1 MRASSSLIPR
11 TFKRNFAAIHD
22 MKVKGEIERLAK
34 EYGKLRSRGGL
45 W

>member
-1 MRASSSLIPR
+1 MDALARQFHQ
-11 TFKRNFAAIHD
+11 THD

>member
-1 MRASSSLIPR
+1 MDALARE
-11 TFKRNFAAIHD
+11 FAAIHD